1 MNMKNKTLLFDLET
15 SPNISYT
22 WFGKHEID
30 VIEFIEEGYILSFA
44 YKWLNQKKTYSYSLA
59 DFKGNKEKLVKKLHE
74 LFNEADFI
82 IGHNCVEE
90 NTPVLTTDLK
100 WIPAGKLKKGD
111 KIVGFEENSIQKN
124 QARQIKESTVEYNKI
139 EERDCYRV
147 ILDNGEEI
155 ITTPDHK
162 WLKLAPKGRDY
173 RWCETR
179 NLKIGQRVEKFITP
193 WEENK
198 SYESGWLSGFISG
211 EGTLKTHNKIPSSI
225 DFCQRPGGTLN
236 QAIDYCKKIGIN
248 ISKLKEKIGGI
259 GRGDTLYA
267 YTLGGKWEVF
277 RILGELQVKRLINKI
292 NWNNCGLLKGQHTET
307 NTIIGIEFV
316 GKRNV
321 AVMQTSTKTF
331 IASGYAMHNCKQFD
345 IKWANRAFI
354 KYELK
359 PPSPYKVID
368 TLTMARSYF
377 KFNSNR
383 LNDLGQF
390 LGVGSKLETGGFD
403 LWKRCMLG
411 DKKAFKK
418 MCQYNRQDVV
428 LLEKVYLKLR
438 PYMHNHPVISTQ
450 NSFICP
456 ICGSSHLQSRGFIQL
471 SGGVFRKRR
480 YQCQECGKW
489 CSGEQE
495 RVKDKSNN
503 LKCI

>member
-1 MNMKNKTLLFDLET
+1 MNMENKTLLFDLET

-44 YKWLNQKKTYSYSLA
+44 YKWINQKKTYSYSLA

-82 IGHNCVEE
+82 VAHN
-90 NTPVLTTDLK
+90 
-100 WIPAGKLKKGD
+100 A
-111 KIVGFEENSIQKN
+111 
-124 QARQIKESTVEYNKI
+124 
-139 EERDCYRV
+139 
-147 ILDNGEEI
+147 
-155 ITTPDHK
+155 
-162 WLKLAPKGRDY
+162 
-173 RWCETR
+173 
-179 NLKIGQRVEKFITP
+179 
-193 WEENK
+193 
-198 SYESGWLSGFISG
+198 
-211 EGTLKTHNKIPSSI
+211 
-225 DFCQRPGGTLN
+225 
-236 QAIDYCKKIGIN
+236 
-248 ISKLKEKIGGI
+248 
-259 GRGDTLYA
+259 
-267 YTLGGKWEVF
+267 
-277 RILGELQVKRLINKI
+277 
-292 NWNNCGLLKGQHTET
+292 
-307 NTIIGIEFV
+307 
-316 GKRNV
+316 
-321 AVMQTSTKTF
+321 
-331 IASGYAMHNCKQFD
+331 KQFD

-359 PPSPYKVID
+359 PPSPYKIID